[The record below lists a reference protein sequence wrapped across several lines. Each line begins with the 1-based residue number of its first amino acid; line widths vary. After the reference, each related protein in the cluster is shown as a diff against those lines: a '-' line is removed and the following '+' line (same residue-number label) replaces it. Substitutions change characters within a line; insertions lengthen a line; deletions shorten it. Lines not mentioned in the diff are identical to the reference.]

1 MPSTEKGERE
11 KNSTSSEK
19 KKKKKKNSVVKVV
32 LQFLRES
39 GLRNAA
45 DALAE
50 ESGVSLNAVPSVEGF
65 RADVASGR
73 WSDVLP
79 LAAAL
84 RLPRRKLEALYEQVV
99 LELCEAGEGD
109 TARSL
114 LGGSS
119 VLRGMRER
127 EATKGGFRYARL
139 ESAAFAASSKNS
151 ADQNKSSIDP
161 ALLWG
166 GGETAR
172 TSPRALRDA
181 RRAALADSLA
191 AEVVAPPPGR
201 LLTLLGQALRYH
213 HLSSSSP
220 QEGGEGGGIPS
231 SSSKLPRLVFGPYD
245 LLLGAAAA
253 TSSSA
258 ARGGSAG
265 GLPDAPPS
273 ASGLPLK
280 LLRFGAE
287 SHPEAA
293 AFSPD
298 GTTLA
303 TGSAD
308 GFIELWHATNS
319 ITDVSANNAK
329 GSSSATNSN
338 NLLGTL
344 RTDLPFQ
351 KEEQFMMH
359 DSPILSLAFSPDSA
373 LLASGDK
380 DGCVKV
386 WRASTGQCLRRLEG
400 AHSAGVT
407 ALAFAPP
414 SSSASAAAEAGGGGG
429 GGPSSSS
436 TSTSSSSSSAHLLS
450 ASYDGT
456 ARVHGLKSGRVL
468 RELRG
473 HSSYVTC
480 AAWAAQAVRVDSG
493 LEKASRGGS
502 DPSKK
507 TGSSSSSFLL
517 FGGKQAI
524 VTGSADGSVRWWDAA
539 SGECLA
545 SVVPPAIHSAAAE
558 GGEEDGGGG
567 GPSAA
572 AAASASA
579 SPPAVVS
586 VAPHPR
592 RPGLVVAATRSP
604 GIHLLSFAPPPESP
618 EEAGGGG
625 GGSSGVSGV
634 TLRTVP
640 TGKGRGGAGGDAV
653 ALALTRRGRWALLLA
668 EDGVLYCFSL
678 PSGGGSGTGGE
689 EEVADGEE
697 EDDDDEEDDEEE
709 GEGKRKRKKKQQQRE
724 RRSSDPEFAAA
735 VSLER
740 VVPVVVAKASAAAQ
754 DPNAPSSSSSA
765 APGAAAAAAAAAA
778 ALLAKKHAPASSLAA
793 APIGVC
799 AHPLANLTATWSADG
814 ELKLWEGRGSG
825 GDGGDGGGGGG
836 EDDDDDE

>member
-1 MPSTEKGERE
+1 MQ
-11 KNSTSSEK
+11 
-19 KKKKKKNSVVKVV
+19 KKKNSVIKVV

-39 GLRNAA
+39 GLRSAA
-45 DALAE
+45 EALRE

-65 RADVASGR
+65 RSDVASGR

-79 LAAAL
+79 LAATL
-84 RLPRRKLEALYEQVV
+84 RLPRRKLEALYEQVL

-109 TARSL
+109 TARAL
-114 LGGSS
+114 LNGSS
-119 VLRGMRER
+119 VLKSMRER
-127 EATKGGFRYARL
+127 EAEKGGFRYARL
-139 ESAAFAASSKNS
+139 ESAVFAVASSK
-151 ADQNKSSIDP
+151 SSGSHSSLDP
-161 ALLWG
+161 AMLWG

-172 TSPRALRDA
+172 TSPRTLRDA

-191 AEVVAPPPGR
+191 VEVVAPPPGR

-213 HLSSSSP
+213 HLSSL
-220 QEGGEGGGIPS
+220 QESEEGVPS

-245 LLLGAAAA
+245 LLLGAATAA
-253 TSSSA
+253 SSLPG
-258 ARGGSAG
+258 GGSA

-273 ASGLPLK
+273 ASKLSK
-280 LLRFGAE
+280 LLKFGAK

-308 GFIELWHATNS
+308 GFIELWHAS
-319 ITDVSANNAK
+319 SS
-329 GSSSATNSN
+329 GSSIDAAINASAAAAARKKSGGA

-344 RTDLPFQ
+344 RTDLTFQ
-351 KEEQFMMH
+351 REEQFMMH

-380 DGCVKV
+380 EGCVKV

-414 SSSASAAAEAGGGGG
+414 SSFSPSASAEAA
-429 GGPSSSS
+429 GPSSSS
-436 TSTSSSSSSAHLLS
+436 SSSSSISSAHLLS
-450 ASYDGT
+450 ASYDDT
-456 ARVHGLKSGRVL
+456 ARVHGLKSGRIL
-468 RELRG
+468 KELRG

-480 AAWAAQAVRVDSG
+480 AAWATRAVRAPVPAG
-493 LEKASRGGS
+493 PK
-502 DPSKK
+502 DPSKE
-507 TGSSSSSFLL
+507 TSTSQLL

-539 SGECLA
+539 TGECLS
-545 SVVPPAIHSAAAE
+545 SVVPPAIHSASE
-558 GGEEDGGGG
+558 GEDGEGAA
-567 GPSAA
+567 PSAA
-572 AAASASA
+572 SAASAA
-579 SPPAVVS
+579 PAAVVS
-586 VAPHPR
+586 VAAHPS

-604 GIHLLSFAPPPESP
+604 GIHLLSFAPALSIDGEN
-618 EEAGGGG
+618 AATVGDT
-625 GGSSGVSGV
+625 VSGV

-653 ALALTRRGRWALLLA
+653 SLALTRRGRWALLLA

-678 PSGGGSGTGGE
+678 PSSSSSSSGGAAGE
-689 EEVADGEE
+689 IAEEDDEG
-697 EDDDDEEDDEEE
+697 DDDDEE
-709 GEGKRKRKKKQQQRE
+709 EGKRKKEQQRQQQQG
-724 RRSSDPEFAAA
+724 STDAEFAAA

-740 VVPVVVAKASAAAQ
+740 VVPVVVFAKGKSGAGEG
-754 DPNAPSSSSSA
+754 DPKAPPSSSSSA
-765 APGAAAAAAAAAA
+765 SVPEAA
-778 ALLAKKHAPASSLAA
+778 LAKKHAPAASLAA

-799 AHPLANLTATWSADG
+799 AHPLANLTVTWSADG
-814 ELKLWEGRGSG
+814 ELKLWEGESRGDGSG
-825 GDGGDGGGGGG
+825 DG
-836 EDDDDDE
+836 DDE

>member
-1 MPSTEKGERE
+1 M
-11 KNSTSSEK
+11 
-19 KKKKKKNSVVKVV
+19 

-45 DALAE
+45 DALSA
-50 ESGVSLNAVPSVEGF
+50 ESGVSLNAVPSVEAF

-79 LAAAL
+79 LASAMK
-84 RLPRRKLEALYEQVV
+84 LPKRKLEALYEQVV

-114 LGGSS
+114 MNGSS

-127 EATKGGFRYARL
+127 EETKGGFRYARL
-139 ESAAFAASSKNS
+139 ESAAFAASKNS
-151 ADQNKSSIDP
+151 TSGSNSVALDP
-161 ALLWG
+161 SMLWG

-172 TSPRALRDA
+172 TSPKALRDA
-181 RRAALADSLA
+181 KRAALADSLA

-201 LLTLLGQALRYH
+201 LLTLLGQALRFH
-213 HLSSSSP
+213 HLSSSS
-220 QEGGEGGGIPS
+220 S
-231 SSSKLPRLVFGPYD
+231 SSSSSRLPRLVFGAYD
-245 LLLGAAAA
+245 LLLGTAAACSF
-253 TSSSA
+253 SSGPGSA
-258 ARGGSAG
+258 AS
-265 GLPDAPPS
+265 LPDVPPS
-273 ASGLPLK
+273 PSKLLK
-280 LLRFGAE
+280 LLKFGAK

-308 GFIELWHATNS
+308 GFIELWHA
-319 ITDVSANNAK
+319 
-329 GSSSATNSN
+329 SSSSN
-338 NLLGTL
+338 NGNPANASSKSSHANLLGTL
-344 RTDLPFQ
+344 RSDLSFQ

-359 DSPILSLAFSPDSA
+359 SSPILSLAFSPDST

-380 DGCVKV
+380 EGCVKV

-407 ALAFAPP
+407 ALAFAPSSL
-414 SSSASAAAEAGGGGG
+414 SSSSSTAEAGG
-429 GGPSSSS
+429 SSSN
-436 TSTSSSSSSAHLLS
+436 SSSSAHLLS

-456 ARVHGLKSGRVL
+456 SRVHGLKSGRVL
-468 RELRG
+468 KELRG

-480 AAWAAQAVRVDSG
+480 AAWATQAVRGVERFTS
-493 LEKASRGGS
+493 K

-507 TGSSSSSFLL
+507 ASSSAPPLLL

-539 SGECLA
+539 TGECLA
-545 SVVPPAIHSAAAE
+545 SVVPPAIHSSAAE
-558 GGEEDGGGG
+558 GGEGDEGEGGAAGAA
-567 GPSAA
+567 PS
-572 AAASASA
+572 ASASA

-586 VAPHPR
+586 VAPHPS

-604 GIHLLSFAPPPESP
+604 GIHLLSFAP
-618 EEAGGGG
+618 AG
-625 GGSSGVSGV
+625 GGSSSSADSVLGT

-678 PSGGGSGTGGE
+678 PIGNGIGSTGGLVE
-689 EEVADGEE
+689 EE
-697 EDDDDEEDDEEE
+697 EDDDDDDE
-709 GEGKRKRKKKQQQRE
+709 GKGKKKTEQRQEQQRVA
-724 RRSSDPEFAAA
+724 DPEFAAA

-740 VVPVVVAKASAAAQ
+740 VVPVVVAKAKTSSE
-754 DPNAPSSSSSA
+754 PPPSSSTASEA
-765 APGAAAAAAAAAA
+765 A
-778 ALLAKKHAPASSLAA
+778 LAKKHAPSSSLAA

-814 ELKLWEGRGSG
+814 ELRLWEGESGG
-825 GDGGDGGGGGG
+825 GDGDGE
-836 EDDDDDE
+836 EDE

>member
-1 MPSTEKGERE
+1 M
-11 KNSTSSEK
+11 
-19 KKKKKKNSVVKVV
+19 VKVV

-45 DALAE
+45 DALSE

-79 LAAAL
+79 IAAAL

-109 TARSL
+109 TARAL

-119 VLRGMRER
+119 VLKSMRER
-127 EATKGGFRYARL
+127 EEKRGGGFRYARL
-139 ESAAFAASSKNS
+139 ESATFAASSKNN
-151 ADQNKSSIDP
+151 AGSSNAVDP

-213 HLSSSSP
+213 HRSLSSSSS
-220 QEGGEGGGIPS
+220 QQQQGEGGVPS
-231 SSSKLPRLVFGPYD
+231 SERLPRLVFGPYD
-245 LLLGAAAA
+245 LLLGTAAAA
-253 TSSSA
+253 SFGA
-258 ARGGSAG
+258 HGSAGGG

-273 ASGLPLK
+273 ASKLLK
-280 LLRFGAE
+280 LLRFGAK

-298 GTTLA
+298 GSTLA

-308 GFIELWHATNS
+308 GFIELWHATSSSSPSSSSGGN
-319 ITDVSANNAK
+319 
-329 GSSSATNSN
+329 GSSSS

-344 RTDLPFQ
+344 RTDLSFQ

-359 DSPILSLAFSPDSA
+359 DSAILSLAFSPDSA

-380 DGCVKV
+380 EGCVKV

-414 SSSASAAAEAGGGGG
+414 GGSSSSSSAAAATEDAGA
-429 GGPSSSS
+429 
-436 TSTSSSSSSAHLLS
+436 SSSSSSAHLLS

-480 AAWAAQAVRVDSG
+480 AAWATQAVRAASAS
-493 LEKASRGGS
+493 EKASRE

-507 TGSSSSSFLL
+507 AGSSSSSSFLL
-517 FGGKQAI
+517 FGGRQAI

-545 SVVPPAIHSAAAE
+545 SVVPPAIHSADADAE
-558 GGEEDGGGG
+558 GEVTEGGNG
-567 GPSAA
+567 GPSAS
-572 AAASASA
+572 ASASA

-586 VAPHPR
+586 VAPHPG

-604 GIHLLSFAPPPESP
+604 GIHLLSFAPPS
-618 EEAGGGG
+618 EASE
-625 GGSSGVSGV
+625 GSETTTTSGVA
-634 TLRTVP
+634 LRTVP
-640 TGKGRGGAGGDAV
+640 TGKGRGGGGGDAV
-653 ALALTRRGRWALLLA
+653 ALALSRRGRWALLLA

-678 PSGGGSGTGGE
+678 PPAGGGEVE
-689 EEVADGEE
+689 EEVSPE
-697 EDDDDEEDDEEE
+697 EDDDDREEEE
-709 GEGKRKRKKKQQQRE
+709 GEGRRKQKKKQQER

-754 DPNAPSSSSSA
+754 DPSA
-765 APGAAAAAAAAAA
+765 SEAAAAA
-778 ALLAKKHAPASSLAA
+778 LAKKHAPVSSLAA

-814 ELKLWEGRGSG
+814 ELKLWEGSGSG
-825 GDGGDGGGGGG
+825 GDGGG
-836 EDDDDDE
+836 EDDDDEE

>member
-1 MPSTEKGERE
+1 M
-11 KNSTSSEK
+11 
-19 KKKKKKNSVVKVV
+19 
-32 LQFLRES
+32 
-39 GLRNAA
+39 
-45 DALAE
+45 
-50 ESGVSLNAVPSVEGF
+50 SLNAVPSVEAF

-79 LAAAL
+79 LAAAMK
-84 RLPRRKLEALYEQVV
+84 LPRRKLEALYEQVV

-109 TARSL
+109 TARAL
-114 LGGSS
+114 LNGSS
-119 VLRGMRER
+119 VLKSMRER
-127 EATKGGFRYARL
+127 EGKRGGFAYARL
-139 ESAAFAASSKNS
+139 ESAAFAVSTKNS
-151 ADQNKSSIDP
+151 SSNAPLDP
-161 ALLWG
+161 AMLWG
-166 GGETAR
+166 GGETAG

-201 LLTLLGQALRYH
+201 LLTLLGQALRH
-213 HLSSSSP
+213 RHRSSS
-220 QEGGEGGGIPS
+220 QEGEEGAPS
-231 SSSKLPRLVFGPYD
+231 PSAKLPRLVFGPYD
-245 LLLGAAAA
+245 LLLGAAA
-253 TSSSA
+253 SLS
-258 ARGGSAG
+258 GQGSAP
-265 GLPDAPPS
+265 GLPDAAPS
-273 ASGLPLK
+273 ASRLLK
-280 LLRFGAE
+280 LLRFGAK

-308 GFIELWHATNS
+308 GFIELWH
-319 ITDVSANNAK
+319 
-329 GSSSATNSN
+329 SSSTGGGGGGTSSGGGGGP
-338 NLLGTL
+338 LGTL

-359 DSPILSLAFSPDSA
+359 DSPILSLAFSPNSA

-380 DGCVKV
+380 EGCVKV
-386 WRASTGQCLRRLEG
+386 WRASTGQCLRRMEG

-414 SSSASAAAEAGGGGG
+414 GSSPSSAAAAAGAGA
-429 GGPSSSS
+429 SSSS
-436 TSTSSSSSSAHLLS
+436 TSSSSDSSSSAHLLS

-468 RELRG
+468 KELRG

-480 AAWAAQAVRVDSG
+480 AAWATQAVRASPPKSRSRDPS
-493 LEKASRGGS
+493 EKASA
-502 DPSKK
+502 PSM
-507 TGSSSSSFLL
+507 LL

-539 SGECLA
+539 TGECLS
-545 SVVPPAIHSAAAE
+545 SVVPPAIHAAE
-558 GGEEDGGGG
+558 EGGEDGGGA
-567 GPSAA
+567 PS
-572 AAASASA
+572 ASASA

-586 VAPHPR
+586 VAPHPL

-604 GIHLLSFAPPPESP
+604 GIHLLSFAPPPV
-618 EEAGGGG
+618 
-625 GGSSGVSGV
+625 SSSEGAAAAASSSSSERVTGV

-640 TGKGRGGAGGDAV
+640 TGKGRGGAGGDGV

-678 PSGGGSGTGGE
+678 PPPSSGSKAGGGGE
-689 EEVADGEE
+689 IGQEDDD
-697 EDDDDEEDDEEE
+697 DDDDEED
-709 GEGKRKRKKKQQQRE
+709 GKRKKEQRE
-724 RRSSDPEFAAA
+724 QQEQSTDAEFAAA

-740 VVPVVVAKASAAAQ
+740 VVPVAASAL
-754 DPNAPSSSSSA
+754 DPR
-765 APGAAAAAAAAAA
+765 AAAAAAPSAPGAA
-778 ALLAKKHAPASSLAA
+778 LAKKHAPTASLAA

-814 ELKLWEGRGSG
+814 ELRLWE
-825 GDGGDGGGGGG
+825 GGGGGG
-836 EDDDDDE
+836 GGGGGSDDDE